1 MGLHPR
7 LQQPLRRCAG
17 ELVEVVSSHVEALA
31 GAPDYLLWVEEV
43 EGAPCLHQEVP

>member
-7 LQQPLRRCAG
+7 PPQPLRHCAG
-17 ELVEVVSSHVEALA
+17 ELVEVVSFLVVELA